1 MSFLRNIY
9 NASNLQ
15 ANKEVQKIGKDLGLN
30 ILIGDNFNWCNEDE
44 EHLKEEGVLVN
55 ENLIILLEKQGIEFS
70 DALKEDFLFMKEGE
84 ELDIYLSDESGVYS
98 TNIFVDYLDINGT
111 QNLDTWLDFNN
122 LHIESNKDKD
132 LNELSSEG
140 VIRY

>member
-98 TNIFVDYLDINGT
+98 TNIFLDYLDINGA
-111 QNLDTWLDFNN
+111 QNLDVWLDFNN
-122 LHIESNKDKD
+122 LHIESNKKKD

-140 VIRY
+140 VIGY